1 MKISGAFSL
10 VLVNPSS
17 EKQFANLSQT
27 STFFLGDLQK
37 GTFDLARYSEADPF
51 VLGGHAWADFRRFI
65 NTSQIIF
72 LLDGVSTIVHN
83 VEHW

>member
-10 VLVNPSS
+10 VLVNPAS

-27 STFFLGDLQK
+27 STFFLSDLQN
-37 GTFDLARYSEADPF
+37 GILDLARYSEADPF
-51 VLGGHAWADFRRFI
+51 VLGGHAWADSRRFV

-72 LLDGVSTIVHN
+72 LLDEVSTMVHN

>member
-1 MKISGAFSL
+1 MKIPGSFSL

-27 STFFLGDLQK
+27 PAFFLSDLQK
-37 GTFDLARYSEADPF
+37 GTFDLAGYSEANPF
-51 VLGGHAWADFRRFI
+51 VLGGHACADFRPFI

-72 LLDGVSTIVHN
+72 LLDHFST
-83 VEHW
+83 